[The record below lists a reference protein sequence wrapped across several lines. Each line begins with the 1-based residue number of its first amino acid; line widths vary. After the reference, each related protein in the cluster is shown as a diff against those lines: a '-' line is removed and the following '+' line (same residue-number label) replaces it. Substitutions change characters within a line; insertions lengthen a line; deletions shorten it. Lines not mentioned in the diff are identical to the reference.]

1 MPQPIA
7 HLRWNLN
14 SETDIDRYM
23 LYVGSSSG
31 SGSGNYDVP
40 GSPFNMGNTDNGFVT
55 LPGYG
60 TFYFALQAVNTSNV
74 PSGYSSEVS
83 GNFQPP
89 DLGPLVLRPH
99 RYSWALVE

>member
-1 MPQPIA
+1 MPAPVA
-7 HLRWNLN
+7 HLGWNLN
-14 SETDIDRYM
+14 SETDIDHYM
-23 LYVGSSSG
+23 LHVGISSG
-31 SGSGNYDVP
+31 HYDDVP

-60 TFYFALQAVNTSNV
+60 TFYFVLVAVNTSNV
-74 PSGYSSEVS
+74 PSGPSSEVS